1 MSRTLL
7 ATICLS
13 TAMIGG
19 ESMGSRAEAGSGIEI
34 GQPDHYSIDQS
45 GLFGHASDVS
55 DDPHWLADIA
65 TANSHGIGAGDP
77 RPGSRLSI
85 QSELGDRPAPL
96 GSAAVLDFGVV
107 DGGHAGPGYARFQA
121 RPIGQRDAAFTAS
134 LGTAVGLR
142 FDNGTAGA
150 FSNLNY
156 ARSLGGGS
164 LPSGF
169 GDQSLTGS
177 VGLQSTMR
185 LDTALGA
192 MEPEFRLSLDH
203 DFGLGD
209 GAGGPLSGHG
219 RQNIFIEERD
229 VTHFDLDNAISLRMK
244 GIVPGWFHY
253 ETRIRV
259 RRTGIREV
267 TGRIRFKW

>member
-19 ESMGSRAEAGSGIEI
+19 ESMVSRAEAGDGIQT
-34 GQPDHYSIDQS
+34 GRPDQFSIDQS
-45 GLFGHASDVS
+45 GLFGRADEGSADTR
-55 DDPHWLADIA
+55 WLANIA
-65 TANSHGIGAGDP
+65 ARD
-77 RPGSRLSI
+77 PGSVSRFSV
-85 QSELGDRPAPL
+85 QGDLGDGPAPL
-96 GSAAVLDFGVV
+96 GAAAILDFGVV
-107 DGGHAGPGYARFQA
+107 DDGLADPGYARFQA
-121 RPIGQRDAAFTAS
+121 RPIGQPDSAFTAS

-142 FDNGTAGA
+142 FDSGTAGA

-156 ARSLGGGS
+156 ARALGGGS
-164 LPSGF
+164 AQSDF
-169 GDQSLTGS
+169 GDESLTGS
-177 VGLQSTMR
+177 VGLLSTIR
-185 LDTALGA
+185 VDTAMGA

-203 DFGLGD
+203 DFDIGGR
-209 GAGGPLSGHG
+209 AGGPFSDYD
-219 RQNIFIEERD
+219 RQNIYIEERD

-267 TGRIRFKW
+267 SGRIRFKW